1 MLFGDFFMASRVF
14 VKVGSKVA
22 GPFSLSR
29 IKQLAAQGKI
39 NPATPICP
47 EIGGKPN
54 NEWRKAAAI
63 KGVFQNGKIQN
74 EVNTSN
80 KVASPPPRKA
90 TAPSPQV
97 SVEEGK
103 SHRYLLI
110 GSVVGIGAFA
120 LCAIAFMFWYSSAK
134 KQEKIA
140 AANEKVNQTVILVED
155 FLNGERSVDIETVE
169 KRLARALENSQA
181 TNLKKAEA
189 AESKLKQKKEDIQLE
204 KAAAEQFAKAK
215 KAIDSFKTKAAIR
228 ILAEY
233 VENPHAKQQAAAN
246 TLLSQATY
254 ADSDEAAM
262 KMLLTASDEQFA
274 RMQSDTPLP
283 HPEIQNSAILK
294 HWNKTV
300 RKNYNLAVSKRR
312 EIAKRRQQREQE
324 EAAWDLERIERAKK
338 IIAGLPDWESD
349 RSQYVIQQ
357 NRAYYQNKVT
367 ADIPRPLK
375 VRASG
380 ADPNFTGAIRP
391 GHDVSG
397 QSFIDLNFSLGD
409 LRCVNF
415 EGCNLAECDFT
426 LSLLQWANLSSTN
439 LKNASLNGVNLSDT
453 KFINANL
460 TSAYLGDADFSRAD
474 LHGANLSG
482 CTLSGTDFRLAKNL
496 KSATWD
502 GATYIN
508 QDVPLFPEGITLES
522 LRLRGRDRRGD
533 PNWVVCGRCKRKQL
547 LSAWLGLGKCPDC
560 GYSHFNP

>member
-1 MLFGDFFMASRVF
+1 MASRVF

-22 GPFSLSR
+22 GPFSLSQ

-80 KVASPPPRKA
+80 KVASPAPRKA

-189 AESKLKQKKEDIQLE
+189 AESKLKQKKEEIQLE

-233 VENPHAKQQAAAN
+233 VENPHAKQQAEAN

-312 EIAKRRQQREQE
+312 ENRKAQEQRQLANAKRRQQREQE
-324 EAAWDLERIERAKK
+324 EAAARKLAELYMPIRLLVGGVVEGSSAGLIRNQMGNGPEITQYKLSENRSAFEKSDEDWKSHYAIENIYLGYGVFMQIHVYNYDKTTRFNWDLVMFDKNNFQGISYDYLVAGQEKPESMSFHRVPKVIDTGDGLYVAKYNHK
-338 IIAGLPDWESD
+338 KFDVD
-349 RSQYVIQQ
+349 RFS
-357 NRAYYQNKVT
+357 
-367 ADIPRPLK
+367 RP
-375 VRASG
+375 
-380 ADPNFTGAIRP
+380 
-391 GHDVSG
+391 
-397 QSFIDLNFSLGD
+397 NFSL
-409 LRCVNF
+409 N
-415 EGCNLAECDFT
+415 
-426 LSLLQWANLSSTN
+426 
-439 LKNASLNGVNLSDT
+439 
-453 KFINANL
+453 
-460 TSAYLGDADFSRAD
+460 ADFS
-474 LHGANLSG
+474 LKKLKEIVSQPE
-482 CTLSGTDFRLAKNL
+482 LQFRVSTGPEERGL
-496 KSATWD
+496 K
-502 GATYIN
+502 
-508 QDVPLFPEGITLES
+508 FEGKL
-522 LRLRGRDRRGD
+522 DRR
-533 PNWVVCGRCKRKQL
+533 VLSLIEEL
-547 LSAWLGLGKCPDC
+547 LNKIDNKKLTN
-560 GYSHFNP
+560 YSETL